1 MARILANRIVL
12 HGNKRIKRLEK
23 EIFSRFYKDSKK
35 FGQNRN
41 SQGIKR
47 ILFGLNDGDEFDW
60 EKEVG
65 APWGYF
71 QLRDGK
77 DPIVF
82 ISPYSAV
89 APLQDYITLHAAKID
104 PKVVVQLEYEDI
116 SGSIIGTRLTT
127 YSSENSIG
135 EYKVHKFTPSA
146 DNRELTRAAMNKI
159 RSSQRSVVQKEIVKK
174 LGAEYLQLDLNAFPH
189 P

>member
-12 HGNKRIKRLEK
+12 HGNKSIKKLEK
-23 EIFSRFYKDSKK
+23 EIFTRFDKDSKK
-35 FGQNRN
+35 FGQNRD

-47 ILFGLNDGDEFDW
+47 IFFGLGDGDEFDW

-65 APWGYF
+65 APWCYF

-89 APLQDYITLHAAKID
+89 VPLQDYITLHAAKID
-104 PKVVVQLEYEDI
+104 PKVVVQLDYEDI
-116 SGSIIGTRLTT
+116 SGAVIGTRLTT

-135 EYKVHKFTPSA
+135 EYMVNKFTPSA
-146 DNRELTRAAMNKI
+146 DSRELTRTAMNKI
-159 RSSQRSVVQKEIVKK
+159 RSSQRSAVRKEIVKK
-174 LGAEYLQLDLNAFPH
+174 LGAEYLQLDLNTFPY

>member
-1 MARILANRIVL
+1 MARILANRLVL
-12 HGNKRIKRLEK
+12 HGNKSIKKLEK
-23 EIFSRFYKDSKK
+23 EIFVRFNKDSKK

-41 SQGIKR
+41 SQGIKK

-89 APLQDYITLHAAKID
+89 APLQDYITLHAAKLD
-104 PKVVVQLEYEDI
+104 PKVIVQLEYEDI
-116 SGSIIGTRLTT
+116 SGAVIGTRLTT
-127 YSSENSIG
+127 FSSGIG
-135 EYKVHKFTPSA
+135 VSEYKVHNFTPSA
-146 DNRELTRAAMNKI
+146 DNRELTRVAMNKI
-159 RSSQRSVVQKEIVKK
+159 RSSQRSAVQKEIVKQ
-174 LGAEYLQLDLNAFPH
+174 LGAEYKQMDLNTFPC